1 MFEQCSAA
9 NYSKKLTCLASPLP
23 SMVNLTLVI
32 MDPRGDEFVVQRIN
46 VYEWNVIWQVDP
58 AIEIEVE
65 DGWELKWIML
75 IIVSK

>member
-1 MFEQCSAA
+1 
-9 NYSKKLTCLASPLP
+9 
-23 SMVNLTLVI
+23 MVNLTWVI
-32 MDPRGDEFVVQRIN
+32 KDPRGDEFVVQRIN
-46 VYEWNVIWQVDP
+46 VSEWNVIWQVDP